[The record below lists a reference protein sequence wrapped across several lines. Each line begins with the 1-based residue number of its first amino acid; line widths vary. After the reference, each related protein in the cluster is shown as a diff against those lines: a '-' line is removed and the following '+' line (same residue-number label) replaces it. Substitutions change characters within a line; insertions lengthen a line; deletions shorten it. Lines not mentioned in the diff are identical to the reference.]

1 MFNKCNRKTKKIKT
15 LQIKIIMKN
24 KVENVKN
31 YKNNDY
37 FILYL
42 YFRFKLTMSYLSYIT
57 KYNCNKIITNEKI

>member
-1 MFNKCNRKTKKIKT
+1 
-15 LQIKIIMKN
+15 MKN
-24 KVENVKN
+24 KVKNVKN

-42 YFRFKLTMSYLSYIT
+42 YFHFKLTMSYLSYIT